1 MCVCGGQ
8 LCVSMYDLCRII
20 GLQKGKVALDL
31 TVAPIGDKR
40 TNNDWFG
47 KDAESLVLCI
57 F

>member
-1 MCVCGGQ
+1 
-8 LCVSMYDLCRII
+8 MYDLCRII

-47 KDAESLVLCI
+47 KDAESLALCI